1 MRFQHHGDDDDM
13 AWPAG
18 PTYHRERE
26 GEGDTDSGVTLGG
39 PWAVFLPGP
48 KGYPSASFFFSNSFL
63 FFFSDFFCR
72 NCKKTPNWFKPIL

>member
-1 MRFQHHGDDDDM
+1 
-13 AWPAG
+13 
-18 PTYHRERE
+18 
-26 GEGDTDSGVTLGG
+26 VTPGG

-72 NCKKTPNWFKPIL
+72 NCKNTPIKLVQTNFEFFKNNFPYCLKLTGKGFDSKEN